1 MFRHITTGDVAGRNI
16 AQDRQPVRRHSR
28 LAGECESLFWHRTD
42 RREVRRV
49 LLAARRYDVVG
60 RAPGRRNGPLGHIA
74 LEVLELL
81 AHLVDFRTGRLEP
94 AIDTIARKIRRARS
108 AVVAALARLR
118 EHGFADWLRRFEP
131 TGNDGQRGPQV
142 RQVANAY
149 RISLPARAARL
160 LGAMGQDVP
169 MPDDVGHAQETRSEA
184 LAAMKASLPL
194 DELAV
199 VEVDDGPLA
208 HALASLGRLV
218 QEREFAR
225 RSDIQTKISF

>member
-1 MFRHITTGDVAGRNI
+1 MLRHIGAALGR
-16 AQDRQPVRRHSR
+16 APASADRQPVRRHSR
-28 LAGECESLFWHRTD
+28 LAGECEGVFWRRTD

-60 RAPGRRNGPLGHIA
+60 RAPGRRNGPLGHVA

-81 AHLVDFRTGRLEP
+81 TNLVDFRTGRLEP
-94 AIDTIARKIRRARS
+94 AIDTIARKVRRARS
-108 AVVAALARLR
+108 AVVAALSRLR

-131 TGNDGQRGPQV
+131 TGNEGRGPQV

-149 RISLPARAARL
+149 RLALPARAARL
-160 LGAMGQDVP
+160 LGAIGQDVP
-169 MPDDVGHAQETRSEA
+169 MPDDVEHAQEARSEA

-208 HALASLGRLV
+208 RALASLGRLV
-218 QEREFAR
+218 QEREFSR
-225 RSDIQTKISF
+225 RPDIQTKISF